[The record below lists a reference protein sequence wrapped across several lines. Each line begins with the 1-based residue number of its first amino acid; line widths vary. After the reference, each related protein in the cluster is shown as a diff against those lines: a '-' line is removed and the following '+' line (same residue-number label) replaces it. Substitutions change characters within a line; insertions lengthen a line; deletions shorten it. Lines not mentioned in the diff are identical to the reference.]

1 MKFCNIFE
9 QFLREK
15 ATPTAGQANIKNEDA
30 DDSSDTR
37 NKTKLKKEKKPDN
50 ETSESNWEFK
60 DFSGYEEPL
69 KREKV
74 RLYMT
79 FKRLFQEN

>member
-1 MKFCNIFE
+1 M
-9 QFLREK
+9 
-15 ATPTAGQANIKNEDA
+15 
-30 DDSSDTR
+30 
-37 NKTKLKKEKKPDN
+37 KKEKKPDN

-69 KREKV
+69 KKEKV

-79 FKRLFQEN
+79 FKRLFQENWLNSEKVKERYKKKETFFLTESVLILKKLVLGTCKES